1 MAMSKGFRV
10 LEKSKPPS
18 PHSVLLEHRN
28 KPETLLF
35 ESQAV
40 AVLSAQETEIVRK
53 QYTKVLDAYGC
64 LGVLQLNAGDSSLL
78 YLVMVTGCFS
88 VGKILDSEIFRITQT
103 QFVSLQ
109 YQPTNEDKVAEI
121 RKVLNSGTFYFSFSN
136 VAGSGGGGTGPT
148 IAQPFGFDVTLSAQ
162 RRRRTRETDNR
173 FFWNRMLFIHLL
185 RFGVECNFWLL
196 KAMCGS
202 VEIRTVYAGSKQARA
217 AIISRLSCER
227 AGTRFNVRGTNDE
240 GCVANFVETEQ
251 CIYLDNEITSY
262 VQTRGSVPLFWEQPG
277 VQVGSHKVKLSRGFE
292 ASRSAFDRHMRTMKA
307 RYGQQAIVNL
317 LGTSLIGSKEGEAML
332 SNEFQRHHRESEH
345 TDVPHLVF
353 DYHQECRGGNTVAL
367 SKLRQKI
374 DATCADFGMFY
385 AIGDAVYREQR
396 GAIRTNCLDCLD
408 RTNCVQTYIGLEM
421 LNEQITLMA
430 ALADK
435 KQQMSS
441 RFEEVFRQ
449 MWINNGNEVSKIY
462 AGTGAIQ
469 GGSKLMDGARS
480 AARTIQNNL
489 LDNSKQEAI
498 DVLLVGSTLSSE
510 LADRARILL
519 PSNMLHAPTPVL
531 REMCKRYEEYV
542 NPLVF
547 RVACGTYNVNGGKHF
562 RSVAYKD
569 VSLADWLLDCHRLAR
584 SRSLVDFSQVDDSNE
599 PPVDIFAIGFQE
611 IVDLNASNIVAASSD
626 NAKAWAE
633 ELQKVVSRDR
643 EYVLLTYQQL
653 VGVCLYIYIR
663 PQHAQYI
670 RDVAIDCVKTG
681 LGGATGNKGAA
692 AIRFVLHGTSICFV
706 CAHFAAGQSQ
716 VAERN
721 ADYAEITRKIAF
733 PMGRS
738 LKSHDYIFWCGDFNY
753 RIDMDKDELREALKQ
768 SPHDLTAVLQYD
780 QLRIQ
785 QNAGSVFNEFLEGEI
800 SFPPTY
806 KYDLFSDDY
815 DTSEK
820 CRAPAWTDRVL
831 WRRRKQSPD
840 ADRHPGWNPGRLV
853 HYGRA
858 ELKQS
863 DHRPVIAMIDIEVH
877 YIDPERRS
885 TVFGDVIR
893 DLGPPDG
900 TILIQACSPS
910 AAGTDSGDEDEG
922 SIYDENLMA
931 ALIQELTQIGEVTL
945 VRFVGDTMWVTFR
958 DGQSALTAAQKRSV
972 LVCGVQ
978 LSIKLKTENW
988 VEQVEKEILLCTPN
1002 TVSFCDGSQ
1011 TGGDYNS
1018 LGIPEIPAR
1027 PKSPPSVPQQPSAR
1041 PGPPSRPPLP
1051 KSPQASPKHQ
1061 PQQQQHHH
1069 HHPRAGVISLGPE
1082 ILMASKLQQPPKVPP
1097 AVPCPPQRPTPPVE
1111 EYASSSPVPSSPTH
1125 GPGQQQP
1132 GSSNLPPVDTGA
1144 IYEEINDDIPVPEQ
1158 PRGPPP
1164 PPPRSDVYDLDVVS
1178 NSTNSSSKSAPTKS
1192 SPPGTSGSS
1201 GAGSPSSTT
1210 GGNGVLPPSGPPK
1223 GAPPPLPMRRG
1234 APPPIPNRSGGPPPL
1249 PARPNNP

>member
-28 KPETLLF
+28 KSETLLF

-88 VGKILDSEIFRITQT
+88 VGKILDNEIFRITQT

-109 YQPTNEDKVAEI
+109 YQPTNEDRISEI

-136 VAGSGGGGTGPT
+136 QPGGNGGG
-148 IAQPFGFDVTLSAQ
+148 ASFDITLSAQ
-162 RRRRTRETDNR
+162 RRKRTMDTDNR
-173 FFWNRMLFIHLL
+173 FFWNRMLFIHML
-185 RFGVECNFWLL
+185 RFGVEYNFWLL

-251 CIYLDNEITSY
+251 CIYLDGEVSSY
-262 VQTRGSVPLFWEQPG
+262 IQTRGSVPLFWEQPG

-292 ASRSAFDRHMRTMKA
+292 ASRSAFDRHMTTMKA
-307 RYGQQAIVNL
+307 RYGKQAIVNL
-317 LGTSLIGSKEGEAML
+317 LGTSLIGSKEGEASL
-332 SNEFQRHHRESEH
+332 SNEFQRHHKESNH
-345 TDVPHLVF
+345 VDVPHIVF
-353 DYHQECRGGNTVAL
+353 DYHQECRGGNTGAL
-367 SKLRQKI
+367 SKLKAKI
-374 DATCADFGMFY
+374 DAMCSDFGLFHAM
-385 AIGDAVYREQR
+385 GDSVFREQK

-408 RTNCVQTYIGLEM
+408 RTNCVQTYIGLEI
-421 LNEQITLMA
+421 LNEQISQMS
-430 ALADK
+430 ALSDK
-435 KQQMSS
+435 KQQISS
-441 RFEEVFRQ
+441 RFEEIFRQ

-489 LDNSKQEAI
+489 LDSSKQEAI

-531 REMCKRYEEYV
+531 REMCRRYEEFV
-542 NPLVF
+542 LPSEI

-584 SRSLVDFSQVDDSNE
+584 SRSLVDVSHPEDTNE
-599 PPVDIFAIGFQE
+599 PPIDIFAVGFQE

-633 ELQKVVSRDR
+633 ELQKVISRDE

-663 PQHAQYI
+663 PRHAAYI

-692 AIRFVLHGTSICFV
+692 AIRFVINGTSICFV

-716 VAERN
+716 VVERN

-753 RIDMDKDELREALKQ
+753 RIDMDKEELKESLKQ
-768 SPHDLTAVLQYD
+768 GDIESVLQYD

-785 QNAGSVFNEFLEGEI
+785 QNTGSVFNDFFEGEI

-820 CRAPAWTDRVL
+820 ARAPAWTDRVL

-840 ADRHPGWNPGRLV
+840 ADKQPNWNPGRLV

-863 DHRPVIAMIDIEVH
+863 DHRPVIAIIDVEICK
-877 YIDPERRS
+877 IDQQRR
-885 TVFGDVIR
+885 TQVFGDVIR

-900 TILIQACSPS
+900 TILIQAANPS
-910 AAGTDSGDEDEG
+910 AESGDEDEG
-922 SIYDENLMA
+922 SIYDENLMS

-958 DGQSALTAAQKRSV
+958 DGQSALTAAQKQSV
-972 LVCGVQ
+972 QVCGVN
-978 LSIKLKTENW
+978 LTIKLKTENW
-988 VEQVEKEILLCTPN
+988 IQTVEKEILLCTPN
-1002 TVSFCDGSQ
+1002 TVSFCDSQ
-1011 TGGDYNS
+1011 VGDYNS
-1018 LGIPEIPAR
+1018 LGIPEVPSR
-1027 PKSPPSVPQQPSAR
+1027 PKSPPALNQPPLR
-1041 PGPPSRPPLP
+1041 PAPPGRPPLP

-1061 PQQQQHHH
+1061 PMQHHH
-1069 HHPRAGVISLGPE
+1069 PKAGVISLGAE
-1082 ILMASKLQQPPKVPP
+1082 VLMASKLHQKP
-1097 AVPCPPQRPTPPVE
+1097 AVPPQPLVPPQSASKTTPPIE
-1111 EYASSSPVPSSPTH
+1111 EYASSSPILGSPAHGSSGVSSP
-1125 GPGQQQP
+1125 QQQQ
-1132 GSSNLPPVDTGA
+1132 DTGA
-1144 IYEEINDDIPVPEQ
+1144 IYEEINDDIAVPE

-1164 PPPRSDVYDLDVVS
+1164 PPPRCDVYDLDVVATS
-1178 NSTNSSSKSAPTKS
+1178 NNKPAPPPTTTTTTKS
-1192 SPPGTSGSS
+1192 SPPGGGNSGGSS
-1201 GAGSPSSTT
+1201 GAGSPQGGGSAGSS
-1210 GGNGVLPPSGPPK
+1210 GGPPK
-1223 GAPPPLPMRRG
+1223 TNPPPLPVRRG
-1234 APPPIPNRSGGPPPL
+1234 VPPPIPNRSAGAPPL
-1249 PARPNNP
+1249 PARPNQ